1 VRLEKKLDEETQSSS
16 ILYRGRIVN
25 VRQDQ
30 VLLPGGETAFREVVE
45 HPGAAAALALDDQER
60 VILVRQYRQPAA
72 AVLLEIPAG
81 KLDPGEEPL
90 ACAQRELAE
99 ETGFRGNSW
108 RPLGWFYL
116 SPGFCNEKIHLF
128 LARELTVADPL
139 PTVDLEETVE
149 VISLPLGELYEM
161 AAKGELKDAKTVIAL
176 YLARAVTA

>member
-1 VRLEKKLDEETQSSS
+1 LKKQILYEETISSS
-16 ILYRGRIVN
+16 ILYRGRIIN

-30 VLLPGGETAFREVVE
+30 VILPGGKAAIREVVE
-45 HPGAAAALALDDQER
+45 HPGAAAVLALDDQER

-90 ACAQRELAE
+90 ECAKRELAE
-99 ETGFRGNSW
+99 ETGLCGNSW

-128 LARELTVADPL
+128 LARELTSTHPL
-139 PTVDLEETVE
+139 PTADLEEMVE
-149 VISLPLGELYEM
+149 VISLPLGELLEM
-161 AAKGELKDAKTVIAL
+161 AAQGELTDAKTVIAL
-176 YLARAVTA
+176 YLASAVTA